1 MPVEIRE
8 LVIKT
13 IVNQEEG
20 SEGASSSSSP
30 GSESSHESA
39 NLSQKA
45 LIQACV
51 EEVLKILKREKQR

>member
-30 GSESSHESA
+30 GTASDEST

>member
-13 IVNQEEG
+13 IVNQEQDAE
-20 SEGASSSSSP
+20 ATSSSSP
-30 GSESSHESA
+30 GSESSSESG